1 MTRRMTSDTGAAGS
15 LSMVLLVPVFC
26 VLATMGV
33 QAALWGYARSEV
45 RAVARAASSMT
56 ARGAVSEPAAESS
69 LRASLASID
78 GFDAHIVDVQQ
89 RNGVA
94 VTRVAGQVPGLVHG
108 LASTIDVTESV
119 PIEGWRP
126 GW

>member
-26 VLATMGV
+26 LLATMGV

-56 ARGAVSEPAAESS
+56 ARGVVSEPAAESS
-69 LRASLASID
+69 LRASLASVD

-89 RNGVA
+89 HNGVA
-94 VTRVAGQVPGLVHG
+94 VTRVAGRVPGLVHG
-108 LASTIDVTESV
+108 LASTIDVTESA